1 MKPRVERNFIV
12 QAFIVSILKYV
23 IVSYIKMHFL
33 KIKFLIEKK
42 ITFEN
47 EGDVLFQDQESSSQ
61 NKCVIEADMSLWGVQ
76 RAI

>member
-47 EGDVLFQDQESSSQ
+47 EGDVLFQDQESSS
-61 NKCVIEADMSLWGVQ
+61 
-76 RAI
+76 